1 MDEATLLIAP
11 GSAEAAGLA
20 SSGRI
25 RRLLL
30 YKHDRQ
36 GWSAGMTLDW
46 HIHCTAHDLSR
57 RGMIMGIVN
66 VTPDSFSDGGRFLD
80 HGRAVEHALKLAAE
94 GADILDIGG
103 ESTRPGAAP
112 VEEAE
117 ELRRVLPVIRALR
130 PVTRALISID
140 TMKAAVARA
149 ALEAGADIINDVTGL
164 RGDAAMA
171 RVAADS
177 RAGVIV
183 MHMAGTPQTMQ
194 REPVYQDVL
203 AEVTAFFQERLRTL
217 EGQGIAA
224 ERIVLDPGFGFGK
237 TLEHN
242 LRLLHGLPD
251 MMALGRPLL
260 AGVSRKSMIGQLL
273 GNADPA
279 ARDWPTVALTSHLRE
294 LGARLFRVHEVLPNV
309 QALRMTEAILGHE
322 PGQP

>member
-1 MDEATLLIAP
+1 
-11 GSAEAAGLA
+11 
-20 SSGRI
+20 
-25 RRLLL
+25 
-30 YKHDRQ
+30 
-36 GWSAGMTLDW
+36 MTLDW